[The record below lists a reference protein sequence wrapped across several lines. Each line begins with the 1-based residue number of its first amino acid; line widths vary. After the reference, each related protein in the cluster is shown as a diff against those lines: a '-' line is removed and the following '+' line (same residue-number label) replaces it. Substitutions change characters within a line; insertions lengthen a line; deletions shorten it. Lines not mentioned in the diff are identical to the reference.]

1 MAVLYFGTCGWSY
14 KEWIG
19 PFYEKKEKMLTYYS
33 RLFRSVEIDSTFY
46 RYPTKEQIYGYD
58 RTVSGDF
65 IFTAKLPKVLTHEK
79 LLDKKLGIEQ
89 DLTRFLELMEPL
101 QSSGKLGAILVQLP
115 PSFTYESN
123 LFNFKD
129 FIEILPKG
137 YDFAVEFRDPS
148 WLRDD
153 IWKLLK
159 DHNVAYTIV
168 DEPLV
173 PPEVHITAD
182 FSYIR
187 WHGRG
192 KKPWYNF
199 VYTNEELER
208 WIPNIKDV
216 SERVHTLYGYF
227 NNHYHGYAPENC
239 IDVLGM
245 LEMATPEQLRIK
257 EKIVKYNAGNHPAE
271 SVETLEDFSIN
282 SSKLTV
288 ETLLLQLT
296 DYVRVERAR
305 TMKNEELSFKEEKD
319 DTIIANIRGYSISI
333 NTSANVILHDC
344 EDWKKGLNDKR
355 LCKHVI
361 KFFLMLPKERSI
373 QILTNI
379 INNKNQWEFK

>member
-1 MAVLYFGTCGWSY
+1 LAVLYFGTSGWSY

-33 RLFRSVEIDSTFY
+33 KVFRSVEIDSTFY
-46 RYPTKEQIYGYD
+46 RYPTKEQIYGYG
-58 RTVSGDF
+58 RTISGDF
-65 IFTAKLPKVLTHEK
+65 IFSAKLPKILTHEK

-115 PSFTYESN
+115 PSFTYQSN
-123 LFNFKD
+123 LSNLID
-129 FIEILPKG
+129 FIEILPNG

-148 WLRDD
+148 WLRDE

-159 DHNVAYTIV
+159 RHNVAYTIV

-182 FSYIR
+182 FSYMR
-187 WHGRG
+187 WHGHG

-199 VYTNEELER
+199 VYSNEELEK
-208 WIPNIKDV
+208 WIPNIRYV

-239 IDVLGM
+239 IEVLGM

-257 EKIVKYNAGNHPAE
+257 EKIVKYNSGKQSAG
-271 SVETLEDFSIN
+271 SVKTLEDFSAN
-282 SSKLTV
+282 SGKLTV

-296 DYVRVERAR
+296 DYVRIERAR
-305 TMKNEELSFKEEKD
+305 TIKSEELSFKEAKED
-319 DTIIANIRGYSISI
+319 IVTANIHGYSISI
-333 NTSANVILHDC
+333 NTSANIILHDC

-361 KFFLMLPKERSI
+361 KFFLMLPKEQSV

-379 INNKNQWEFK
+379 IDNKNKWEFK